1 MLQVMCIQL
10 CQGPDV
16 IAVLQ
21 GVKVGRRWERRWFV
35 PTRNETG
42 PIEELV
48 DNPAEND
55 QLYHCISGDFTGY
68 MVFRAVEYED
78 VQICVVL

>member
-1 MLQVMCIQL
+1 MIVDCVQL

-21 GVKVGRRWERRWFV
+21 NDSCGTRRWFI
-35 PTRNETG
+35 PLAHGNY
-42 PIEELV
+42 ELV
-48 DNPAEND
+48 DNDDENR
-55 QLYHCISGDFTGY
+55 QLYHCIQGDFTGY

-78 VQICVVL
+78 VVVCVVL